1 MAHLYPDWYPLK
13 SSHVRNRNTW
23 GLQWQNS
30 EHVTYIYGSFPLLGM
45 ILRWFRVSKVEPT
58 VTYRNHGN
66 HGDGPIAMGPSWY
79 TFEGSEATSQSRKS
93 GSQSFV
99 TFASS
104 MNMNLHEFS
113 GICPLYVLRNQ
124 KADHVTKFQLQ
135 SSVAQRVGTCIVHFC
150 LNSKPR
156 AVHTIEACINQ
167 YGSFLKWVYP
177 KSSWVS
183 MRKWFNDWM
192 FWGHPYF
199 RKPPYEWN
207 SWDWFCFNHDHIQIQ
222 ISLRKWPITVGIIG
236 SLGSACWPKP

>member
-1 MAHLYPDWYPLK
+1 
-13 SSHVRNRNTW
+13 
-23 GLQWQNS
+23 
-30 EHVTYIYGSFPLLGM
+30 
-45 ILRWFRVSKVEPT
+45 
-58 VTYRNHGN
+58 
-66 HGDGPIAMGPSWY
+66 
-79 TFEGSEATSQSRKS
+79 
-93 GSQSFV
+93 
-99 TFASS
+99 

-199 RKPPYEWN
+199 RKPPYWVKLLGLVLFQPWPYSDPDFASEMTNHCGYYWVVRLSMLTQTIPIPDTGIQCQVTFSN
-207 SWDWFCFNHDHIQIQ
+207 LVSNMSKCCILYCRTTTTVVWD
-222 ISLRKWPITVGIIG
+222 V
-236 SLGSACWPKP
+236 

>member
-1 MAHLYPDWYPLK
+1 
-13 SSHVRNRNTW
+13 
-23 GLQWQNS
+23 
-30 EHVTYIYGSFPLLGM
+30 
-45 ILRWFRVSKVEPT
+45 
-58 VTYRNHGN
+58 
-66 HGDGPIAMGPSWY
+66 MGPSWY

-199 RKPPYEWN
+199 RKPPN
-207 SWDWFCFNHDHIQIQ
+207 IKIILLIHII
-222 ISLRKWPITVGIIG
+222 IYVYILLLATSLVYPQYIPIYR
-236 SLGSACWPKP
+236 